1 MKRLSMLCLV
11 VLLALS
17 CLGMGGLGGEPEG
30 TVPETDVRI
39 QARVVDRTGVVT
51 NLNQF
56 SMDGKTHLDA
66 IRGQGKLT
74 IPFQH
79 IESVTFNQ
87 TRADN
92 VEVSVKLK
100 SGNTM
105 DLAVRQ
111 RAFFYGSTGFG
122 AFRIKAR
129 DIASIEFP

>member
-1 MKRLSMLCLV
+1 MKHLSTLIF
-11 VLLALS
+11 VLLMALF
-17 CLGMGGLGGEPEG
+17 CMGMGGLGGEPEG
-30 TVPETDVRI
+30 TVPETDIRI
-39 QARVVDRTGVVT
+39 QARIVDRSGTVT
-51 NLNQF
+51 NLSQF

-79 IESVTFNQ
+79 IETITFN
-87 TRADN
+87 TSSGDN
-92 VEVSVKLK
+92 MAVAVKLK
-100 SGNTM
+100 SGSAM

-129 DIASIEFP
+129 DVARIEFP

>member
-1 MKRLSMLCLV
+1 MKRLS
-11 VLLALS
+11 VLAFVMIMALF
-17 CLGMGGLGGEPEG
+17 CLGMGGVGGEPEG

-39 QARVVDRTGVVT
+39 QARVIDRTGTVT

-79 IESVTFNQ
+79 IETVTF
-87 TRADN
+87 TKLSGDN
-92 VEVSVKLK
+92 MDVAVKLK
-100 SGNTM
+100 SGNSM

-129 DIASIEFP
+129 DVASIEFP